1 MNFVLFFAVFG
12 IPQTDS
18 TLEKIEREIA
28 AVLEKTRPSVVQIAA
43 RLGDDESQSRLS
55 SGFVV
60 SSDGHILTD
69 VGGIQ
74 AARAIFVTLHDG
86 RRFVASL
93 KAVDRSTAVALL
105 KVNSEGLQAVEFAEP
120 ASIRQGAIAVL
131 VSNPA
136 GLNQSCSVGFV
147 TGLDRTIVV
156 AGILYSD
163 MLQTSAAVQSG
174 DGGGLLANARGAVVG
189 MIHSRFVPDVVEP
202 DRAGFLRAVP
212 RTGAEFLPAGGPA
225 VGFATPATT
234 LRFVTDRLI
243 KSGKVQRGWVG
254 LGLRRTA
261 QATQVVEIA
270 QNGPAWKAG
279 IRPGDAVIEFDG
291 QAATD
296 LPALRRRV
304 IEMSASKTVRV
315 RVQRGTGVTDFDVT
329 IAWEPEP

>member
-1 MNFVLFFAVFG
+1 MSLVLFLAVFG
-12 IPQTDS
+12 IQQPES
-18 TLEKIEREIA
+18 TLEKIEREVV
-28 AVLEKTRPSVVQIAA
+28 AVLDKTRPSVVQIAA
-43 RLGDDESQSRLS
+43 RLGDDESQTRFS

-60 SSDGHILTD
+60 SPDGHILTD
-69 VGGIQ
+69 SGGIE
-74 AARAIFVTLHDG
+74 AARDIFVTLNDG
-86 RRFVASL
+86 RRFVAKL
-93 KAVDRSTAVALL
+93 KAVDRTTAVALL
-105 KVNSEGLQAVEFAEP
+105 KVDSEGLRAVEFAEP

-147 TGLDRTIVV
+147 TGLDRSIVV
-156 AGILYSD
+156 AGNLYSE

-189 MIHSRFVPDVVEP
+189 MIHSRYVPDGVEP

-234 LRFVTDRLI
+234 LRFVTERLI

-254 LGLRRTA
+254 LGLRRNA
-261 QATQVVEIA
+261 QATQVVEIV
-270 QNGPAWKAG
+270 QHGPAWRAG

-304 IEMSASKTVRV
+304 IETAAPRTVRV
-315 RVQRGTGVTDFDVT
+315 RVQRGTGVHDFDVT